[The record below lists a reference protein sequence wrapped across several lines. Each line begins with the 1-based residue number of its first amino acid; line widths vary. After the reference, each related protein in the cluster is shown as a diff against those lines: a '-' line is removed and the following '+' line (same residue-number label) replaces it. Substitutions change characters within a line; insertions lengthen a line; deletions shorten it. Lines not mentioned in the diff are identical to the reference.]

1 VVGQGRLAGLG
12 EESRNLKRH
21 CLKPARLDLLM
32 LKTQKTVSSVAP
44 TVLEQRWLRIIPTAF
59 VMYTIAYIDRTNI
72 SMALP
77 TMSRELHMTPTQ
89 AGGAA
94 GIFFWGYLFLQIPGG
109 YLAERWSAKR
119 VVSVLLVAWGIC
131 SVACGLVHTA
141 RQFWVMRLL
150 LGVTEG
156 GVWPATLVLLAHWFP
171 RAERA
176 RANGYW
182 MLCQPAAVILASPL
196 SGWILGH
203 WDWRLLLISEGA
215 MPFVW
220 LVAWWQLIA
229 DHPHQAGW
237 ISATERDQLES
248 TLLRESGEL
257 EPVSPEPLLRT
268 LVRPQVWRMVVVY
281 FLMSCGGYG
290 YLFWLPSVLK
300 GASKASDLRVGFL
313 FAAPYLLSGV
323 GMVLIS
329 RHSDHTGE
337 RRGHVAVPL
346 ALAGVFLFAA
356 VLTSQ
361 RAALL
366 SFIFICLVGP
376 GTLGVLGPFWA
387 IPGEVFPPGVVG
399 SAMGLI
405 NAIGAL
411 GGYFGPLAVGYF
423 NQRTGNFVYAFA
435 VLSMGLLLSST
446 VALFFGPSPAT
457 ARRDAGIS

>member
-1 VVGQGRLAGLG
+1 MSNSS
-12 EESRNLKRH
+12 ELKRQETVST
-21 CLKPARLDLLM
+21 PAR
-32 LKTQKTVSSVAP
+32 AI
-44 TVLEQRWLRIIPTAF
+44 LEQRWLRIIPTAF
-59 VMYTIAYIDRTNI
+59 AMYTIAYIDRTNI

-77 TMSRELHMTPTQ
+77 SMSRELHMTPTQ
-89 AGGAA
+89 AGNAA
-94 GIFFWGYLFLQIPGG
+94 GIFFWGYLLLQIPGG

-119 VVSVLLVAWGIC
+119 LVSVLLVVWGIC
-131 SVACGLVHTA
+131 SVGCGFVHTA

-150 LGVTEG
+150 LGVSEG

-182 MLCQPAAVILASPL
+182 MLCQPASVILASPL
-196 SGWILGH
+196 SGWILSH
-203 WDWRLLLISEGA
+203 WDWRVLLISEGA
-215 MPFVW
+215 LPFAW
-220 LVAWWQLIA
+220 LVAWWRFID

-237 ISATERDQLES
+237 ISAGERDHLES
-248 TLLRESGEL
+248 TLLRESAEL

-268 LVRPQVWRMVVVY
+268 LVRPQVLLMAVVY
-281 FLMSCGGYG
+281 FLVCGGGYG

-300 GASKASDLRVGFL
+300 SVSSASDLRVAFL

-329 RHSDHTGE
+329 RHSDRTRE

-346 ALAGVFLFAA
+346 ALAGVFFLAA
-356 VLTSQ
+356 VLASE
-361 RAALL
+361 RLALL

-376 GTLGVLGPFWA
+376 GIYGVLGPFWA
-387 IPGEVFPPGVVG
+387 IPGEVFPRAVAG

-405 NAIGAL
+405 NGIGAL

-423 NQRTGNFVYAFA
+423 NQRTGNFRYAFG
-435 VLSMGLLLSST
+435 VLG
-446 VALFFGPSPAT
+446 VALLTSSALTLFFPRSPAI
-457 ARRDAGIS
+457 ARRGAEIG